1 MERICK
7 MTGKKIIFSK
17 PEQKDIEKR
26 IDTWVETGKIQ
37 PEKKDD
43 EEQYRLSLDLPKF
56 LHRRIKK
63 ICALEGIS
71 MKKKLTK
78 VLLEAFP
85 EN

>member
-1 MERICK
+1 MA
-7 MTGKKIIFSK
+7 GKKIIFKK
-17 PEQKDIEKR
+17 PEQKDLEQR
-26 IDTWVETGKIQ
+26 IDTWVETGKIN
-37 PEKKDD
+37 PEKKVY

-71 MKKKLTK
+71 MKEKLTK
-78 VLLEAFP
+78 ILLDAFP